1 MARAP
6 FQTLVIPYRQTP
18 TGVLYAVFRR
28 SDGGYW
34 QWIAGGGEDDET
46 PLDAAKREASEEA
59 GIPHDSDFLALDSRN
74 TVPVVGVTG
83 ELTWGPDV
91 LVIPEHCFGVKV
103 QDEQLTLGKEHVE
116 YRWVDHETAREM
128 LHWDSNRNALQE
140 LNHRLT
146 GHDSR
151 EVQA

>member
-18 TGVLYAVFRR
+18 GGVVYAVLRR
-28 SDGGYW
+28 SDAGYW
-34 QWIAGGGEDDET
+34 QWIAGGGEDAES
-46 PLDAAKREASEEA
+46 PLDAAKREAFEEA
-59 GIPHDSDFLALDSRN
+59 GINPESGFIVLDSVN

-103 QDEQLTLGKEHVE
+103 QDEELKLSGEHIE
-116 YRWVDHETAREM
+116 YRWVDYETARRM
-128 LHWDSNRNALQE
+128 LHWDSNRNALWE

-146 GHDSR
+146 ADD
-151 EVQA
+151 